1 MEKITNNTIESMR
14 LDIEQFDNGITIVAD
29 YGAEADQERRVVLER
44 SEASEIG
51 KLVWEDATNLMN
63 EHTANKCRI
72 TVTYEVIAEE
82 K

>member
-1 MEKITNNTIESMR
+1 MNKTT

-29 YGAEADQERRVVLER
+29 DAEAQERRVVLER

-51 KLVWEDATNLMN
+51 KLVWEDATHLMN

>member
-1 MEKITNNTIESMR
+1 MNKTT
-14 LDIEQFDNGITIVAD
+14 LDIEQFDNGITIVSD
-29 YGAEADQERRVVLER
+29 DAEAQERRVVLER

>member
-1 MEKITNNTIESMR
+1 MNKTT

-29 YGAEADQERRVVLER
+29 DAEADQERRVVLER

-51 KLVWEDATNLMN
+51 KLVWEDATHLMN

-72 TVTYEVIAEE
+72 TVTCEVIADE

>member
-1 MEKITNNTIESMR
+1 MKVNII
-14 LDIEQFDNGITIVAD
+14 IEQFDNGITIVAD
-29 YGAEADQERRVVLER
+29 DAEAQERRVVLER

-51 KLVWEDATNLMN
+51 RLVWEDATNLMN

>member
-1 MEKITNNTIESMR
+1 MNKTT

-29 YGAEADQERRVVLER
+29 DAETQERRVVLER

-51 KLVWEDATNLMN
+51 KLVWEDATHLMN

>member
-1 MEKITNNTIESMR
+1 MKVNIIIEK
-14 LDIEQFDNGITIVAD
+14 FDNGITIVD
-29 YGAEADQERRVVLER
+29 DQERRVVLER

-51 KLVWEDATNLMN
+51 KLVWEDATHLIN

-72 TVTYEVIAEE
+72 TVTYEIIADE

>member
-1 MEKITNNTIESMR
+1 MKKTT

-29 YGAEADQERRVVLER
+29 YDAQAQEHRVVLER

-51 KLVWEDATNLMN
+51 KLVWEDATILMN

-72 TVTYEVIAEE
+72 TVTCEVIAEE

>member
-1 MEKITNNTIESMR
+1 MTIQSMNKTT

-29 YGAEADQERRVVLER
+29 YGERRVVLER

-51 KLVWEDATNLMN
+51 KLVWEDATLLMN

-72 TVTYEVIAEE
+72 TVTCEVIEH
-82 K
+82 

>member
-1 MEKITNNTIESMR
+1 MNKTT

-51 KLVWEDATNLMN
+51 KLVWEDATHLMN
-63 EHTANKCRI
+63 EHAANKCRI
-72 TVTYEVIAEE
+72 TVTCEIIADE

>member
-1 MEKITNNTIESMR
+1 MNKTT

-29 YGAEADQERRVVLER
+29 QDRRVVLER

-51 KLVWEDATNLMN
+51 KLVWEDATHLMN
-63 EHTANKCRI
+63 EHAANKCRI

>member
-1 MEKITNNTIESMR
+1 MNKTT
-14 LDIEQFDNGITIVAD
+14 LDIEQFGNGITIVAD
-29 YGAEADQERRVVLER
+29 DAEAQERRVVLER

-72 TVTYEVIAEE
+72 TVTCEVITEE

>member
-1 MEKITNNTIESMR
+1 MKVNII
-14 LDIEQFDNGITIVAD
+14 IEQFDNGITIVAD
-29 YGAEADQERRVVLER
+29 DAEAKERRVVLER

-51 KLVWEDATNLMN
+51 KLVWEDATHLMN

-72 TVTYEVIAEE
+72 TVTCEVIAEE